1 MTACVVCRDGHLKVL
16 TYTLPALP
24 QSRCHP
30 NSGARMCK
38 MLRRGRKGVQT
49 RDTTNEHSM
58 LRVVESTYAVSCNEY
73 IMDMILSVM

>member
-1 MTACVVCRDGHLKVL
+1 
-16 TYTLPALP
+16 
-24 QSRCHP
+24 
-30 NSGARMCK
+30 MCK